1 MGKSLGTLLHF
12 WGVFQFTQAQSLPS
26 PHKQSWKRVS
36 GIFFRVSTLYRV
48 WGART
53 ARKSRKGCTVLW
65 GNPEMTDFV
74 LSMIV
79 IRIQPRWLRLASAT
93 QVHELTAELE
103 QLPRRAQVAAGFITY
118 LSSAPED
125 VRKATM
131 AKWCE
136 AAGLQGFDFRR
147 FMSTESEQL
156 GWKTEGLPSD
166 DLSMENALVILK
178 VTWSVCSFNVQLSVF
193 CWKFHLRYGKLLLK
207 NPCTETAHKKR
218 TLY

>member
-1 MGKSLGTLLHF
+1 
-12 WGVFQFTQAQSLPS
+12 
-26 PHKQSWKRVS
+26 
-36 GIFFRVSTLYRV
+36 
-48 WGART
+48 
-53 ARKSRKGCTVLW
+53 
-65 GNPEMTDFV
+65 
-74 LSMIV
+74 MIV
-79 IRIQPRWLRLASAT
+79 IIIWPRLLRLASAT

-156 GWKTEGLPSD
+156 GWKAEGLPSD

-178 VTWSVCSFNVQLSVF
+178 VTLSVCSFNVGLSVF
-193 CWKFHLRYGKLLLK
+193 YLEISSSVWFFFFQTTTQK
-207 NPCTETAHKKR
+207 NPCKQRIRNVLCTK
-218 TLY
+218 

>member
-12 WGVFQFTQAQSLPS
+12 WGVFQFTQAQTLPS
-26 PHKQSWKRVS
+26 PYKPMLDACIQN
-36 GIFFRVSTLYRV
+36 FFQVSTLYRV
-48 WGART
+48 GEGRT
-53 ARKSRKGCTVLW
+53 ATGNAEVTENCEYLSTVSRTFIHDCNNNTA
-65 GNPEMTDFV
+65 TFTH
-74 LSMIV
+74 
-79 IRIQPRWLRLASAT
+79 ASAT

-156 GWKTEGLPSD
+156 GWKAEGLPSD

-178 VTWSVCSFNVQLSVF
+178 VTLSVCSFNVQLSVF
-193 CWKFHLRYGKLLLK
+193 YLEISSSVW
-207 NPCTETAHKKR
+207 
-218 TLY
+218 

>member
-1 MGKSLGTLLHF
+1 MFYKGAQKWQKIMNIALLSQ
-12 WGVFQFTQAQSLPS
+12 GL
-26 PHKQSWKRVS
+26 
-36 GIFFRVSTLYRV
+36 
-48 WGART
+48 
-53 ARKSRKGCTVLW
+53 
-65 GNPEMTDFV
+65 

-79 IRIQPRWLRLASAT
+79 IRIQPRWLGVASAT

-156 GWKTEGLPSD
+156 GWKAEGLPSD

-178 VTWSVCSFNVQLSVF
+178 VTLSVCSFFNVQLSVF
-193 CWKFHLRYGKLLLK
+193 YWKFHLRYGKLPLK
-207 NPCTETAHKKR
+207 NPCTKTAHKKR
-218 TLY
+218 TLC

>member
-1 MGKSLGTLLHF
+1 MFTTLCL
-12 WGVFQFTQAQSLPS
+12 
-26 PHKQSWKRVS
+26 
-36 GIFFRVSTLYRV
+36 
-48 WGART
+48 
-53 ARKSRKGCTVLW
+53 
-65 GNPEMTDFV
+65 
-74 LSMIV
+74 
-79 IRIQPRWLRLASAT
+79 

-103 QLPRRAQVAAGFITY
+103 QLPRRAQLAAGFITY

-156 GWKTEGLPSD
+156 GWKAEGLPSD

-178 VTWSVCSFNVQLSVF
+178 VNSFAAS
-193 CWKFHLRYGKLLLK
+193 C
-207 NPCTETAHKKR
+207 
-218 TLY
+218 

>member
-1 MGKSLGTLLHF
+1 MDKSLGTLAFLGRF
-12 WGVFQFTQAQSLPS
+12 PIYTGPTPPLTLQTKLDACIQNL
-26 PHKQSWKRVS
+26 
-36 GIFFRVSTLYRV
+36 FRVSTLYRV
-48 WGART
+48 GEGELQENFEKDALFYEGTQKWQ
-53 ARKSRKGCTVLW
+53 KTV
-65 GNPEMTDFV
+65 NIAV
-74 LSMIV
+74 LSQGLLFMIV
-79 IRIQPRWLRLASAT
+79 IIIRPPWLRLASAT

-156 GWKTEGLPSD
+156 GWKAEGLPSD

-178 VTWSVCSFNVQLSVF
+178 VTLSVCSCNVQLSVF
-193 CWKFHLRYGKLLLK
+193 YLEISSSVW
-207 NPCTETAHKKR
+207 
-218 TLY
+218 

>member
-1 MGKSLGTLLHF
+1 MVRSIFDTNGIPYVSIIF
-12 WGVFQFTQAQSLPS
+12 SEFQLC
-26 PHKQSWKRVS
+26 
-36 GIFFRVSTLYRV
+36 IV
-48 WGART
+48 WG
-53 ARKSRKGCTVLW
+53 KGELQKNFEKDALFYEGTQKWQKIMNIALLSE
-65 GNPEMTDFV
+65 GP

-79 IRIQPRWLRLASAT
+79 IIIIIQPRWSRLASAT

-156 GWKTEGLPSD
+156 GWKAEGLPSD

-178 VTWSVCSFNVQLSVF
+178 VTLSVCNFNVQLSVF
-193 CWKFHLRYGKLLLK
+193 YLEISSSVSFFFLNYYSNILV
-207 NPCTETAHKKR
+207 NNA
-218 TLY
+218 

>member
-1 MGKSLGTLLHF
+1 MNIALLSQGLLF
-12 WGVFQFTQAQSLPS
+12 
-26 PHKQSWKRVS
+26 
-36 GIFFRVSTLYRV
+36 
-48 WGART
+48 
-53 ARKSRKGCTVLW
+53 
-65 GNPEMTDFV
+65 
-74 LSMIV
+74 MIV

-156 GWKTEGLPSD
+156 GWKAEGLPSD

-178 VTWSVCSFNVQLSVF
+178 VTLSGCNFDLGLNVFYLEISSSVSWFFLNCNSKILALKQRVRNVF
-193 CWKFHLRYGKLLLK
+193 WTK
-207 NPCTETAHKKR
+207 
-218 TLY
+218 

>member
-1 MGKSLGTLLHF
+1 MDKSLGTLAFLGRF
-12 WGVFQFTQAQSLPS
+12 PVYTGPTPPLTLQTKLDACIQNL
-26 PHKQSWKRVS
+26 
-36 GIFFRVSTLYRV
+36 FRVSTLFRV
-48 WGART
+48 GEGELQENFEKDALFYEGTQKWQ
-53 ARKSRKGCTVLW
+53 KTV
-65 GNPEMTDFV
+65 NIAV
-74 LSMIV
+74 LSQGLLFMIV
-79 IRIQPRWLRLASAT
+79 IIIRPPWLRLASAT

-156 GWKTEGLPSD
+156 GWKAEGLPSD

-178 VTWSVCSFNVQLSVF
+178 VTLSVCSCNVQLSVF
-193 CWKFHLRYGKLLLK
+193 YLEISSSVW
-207 NPCTETAHKKR
+207 
-218 TLY
+218 

>member
-1 MGKSLGTLLHF
+1 MSQGLLF
-12 WGVFQFTQAQSLPS
+12 
-26 PHKQSWKRVS
+26 
-36 GIFFRVSTLYRV
+36 
-48 WGART
+48 
-53 ARKSRKGCTVLW
+53 
-65 GNPEMTDFV
+65 
-74 LSMIV
+74 MIV
-79 IRIQPRWLRLASAT
+79 IRIQPRWLGVASAT

-156 GWKTEGLPSD
+156 GWKAEGLPSD

-178 VTWSVCSFNVQLSVF
+178 VTLSGCNFNVGLNVFYLKISSSVSWF
-193 CWKFHLRYGKLLLK
+193 FLNSNSKILALK
-207 NPCTETAHKKR
+207 QRVRNVFWTK
-218 TLY
+218 

>member
-1 MGKSLGTLLHF
+1 
-12 WGVFQFTQAQSLPS
+12 
-26 PHKQSWKRVS
+26 
-36 GIFFRVSTLYRV
+36 
-48 WGART
+48 
-53 ARKSRKGCTVLW
+53 
-65 GNPEMTDFV
+65 
-74 LSMIV
+74 MIV
-79 IRIQPRWLRLASAT
+79 IIIRQRLLRLASAT

-156 GWKTEGLPSD
+156 GWKAEGLPSD

-178 VTWSVCSFNVQLSVF
+178 VTLSGCNFNLGLIYLEISSSVSWFFLNCNSKILALKQRVRNVF
-193 CWKFHLRYGKLLLK
+193 WTK
-207 NPCTETAHKKR
+207 
-218 TLY
+218 